1 METSIG
7 WNVERSDNWYFI
19 FFSCRIWTC
28 FTLAKWIQRLIFL
41 VNIKPKSAMLSVLT
55 KNSKLD
61 FSSKFSRINRVTS
74 LRSRTCEVKIS
85 L

>member
-1 METSIG
+1 
-7 WNVERSDNWYFI
+7 
-19 FFSCRIWTC
+19 
-28 FTLAKWIQRLIFL
+28 
-41 VNIKPKSAMLSVLT
+41 MLSVLT